1 MSAAGRR
8 AAAESA
14 PADVLLDAL
23 EIRHPDLAAPVRVV
37 NDRRDLLLEGQT
49 WQALAFEARPIDDA
63 EGRVPTAEIRIDN
76 VGRPL
81 MRWIEAARGGAGATV
96 RMVRVLAPA
105 SGAPA
110 VEWEITI
117 DAVSIRADARHVAIR
132 LGYEMF
138 FGSPAVSLRFDP
150 ATAPGLF

>member
-1 MSAAGRR
+1 MTAAGRR

-37 NDRRDLLLEGQT
+37 NDRRDLALEGET
-49 WQALAFEARPIDDA
+49 WQALAFEPRVVDDV
-63 EGRVPTAEIRIDN
+63 EGRIPSAELRIDN
-76 VGRPL
+76 IGRPL
-81 MRWIEAARGGAGATV
+81 MRWVEAARGGAGATV

-117 DAVSIRADARHVAIR
+117 DVLSIAADQRHVTVR
-132 LGYEMF
+132 LGYEALLQR
-138 FGSPAVSLRFDP
+138 PAVVMRFDP